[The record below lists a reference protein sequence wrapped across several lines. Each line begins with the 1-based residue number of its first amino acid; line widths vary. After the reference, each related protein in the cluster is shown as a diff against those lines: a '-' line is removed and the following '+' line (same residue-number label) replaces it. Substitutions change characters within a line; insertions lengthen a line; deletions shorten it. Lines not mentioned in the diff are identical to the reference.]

1 MLIYIYL
8 KLATALDTCIQN
20 RSCTQAEHVHTNT
33 HAQIMHP
40 GLHVVDV
47 LLYTHNMCIPT
58 HMRMHALT
66 SRLTH
71 NDMNE
76 YGVIVIVIVL
86 LIDRLAEGHGQKVR
100 SGALSE
106 AYVFK
111 GLGYK

>member
-86 LIDRLAEGHGQKVR
+86 LIDREQIWQRDMDR
-100 SGALSE
+100 SGQVLCQKPMFLKA
-106 AYVFK
+106 
-111 GLGYK
+111 